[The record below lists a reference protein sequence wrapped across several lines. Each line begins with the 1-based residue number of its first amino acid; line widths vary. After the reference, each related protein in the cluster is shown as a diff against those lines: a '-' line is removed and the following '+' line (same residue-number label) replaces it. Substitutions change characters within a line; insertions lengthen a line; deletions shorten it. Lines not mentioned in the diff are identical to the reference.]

1 MIRPILHKEWL
12 KTWRNWTALVFV
24 NMAVMAYIAI
34 DTRHLFMMDHP
45 EIVWHRV
52 MYLGSIHFGAMR
64 LLPLI
69 TGALLGAVQFLPEMK
84 DERFRLSL
92 HLPLKLHSVV
102 MGHVAFGLCALG
114 AIVLADIGL
123 LVYIT
128 SLYFPKEAV
137 VLSLWTV
144 APWCTA
150 GFVAY
155 LGVAL
160 GLLEPKY
167 HLKAALISMAI
178 AVAALFL
185 HRTYPGAYEPVLP
198 ILALSS
204 ALLIPGILLPAYR
217 FRFRRIS

>member
-12 KTWRNWTALVFV
+12 KTWRSWTALVFV

-34 DTRHLFMMDHP
+34 DTRHLFVMDHP
-45 EIVWHRV
+45 EIVWYRV
-52 MYLGSIHFGAMR
+52 MYLGSIYFGAMR

-69 TGALLGAVQFLPEMK
+69 TGALLGAAQFLPEMK

-114 AIVLADIGL
+114 AILLVDIGVL
-123 LVYIT
+123 IYIT
-128 SLYFPKEAV
+128 SLYFPREAV
-137 VLSLWTV
+137 ELSLWTV

-167 HLKAALISMAI
+167 HLKAALISVAI

-185 HRTYPGAYEPVLP
+185 HITYPGAYGPVLP
-198 ILALSS
+198 ILIIPS